1 MSSSRSQ
8 YRTHFNTAPPE
19 FNPETDLPEGFLA
32 FLLPLHQE
40 LSPRQ
45 QSLIRKRAAVLTT
58 AHQGQ
63 KPNYLPP
70 SEATTTRWS
79 IPLPEWCADQRNQ
92 MTGPADD
99 AELVVKMLNSGAPG
113 VMLDLEDSMA
123 NTWENLEQGIRNS
136 LSAMHGELGYFDQKR
151 DKQIAIEPSDTVIWV
166 RVRGLHLNQAGVIGK
181 EIVSASVYD
190 AARIAFG
197 FDRTRA
203 KHNLCFYI
211 PKSESAEEAL
221 FWRDL
226 FQALEERLGW

>member
-1 MSSSRSQ
+1 MHGNTSLRIDT
-8 YRTHFNTAPPE
+8 RINTAPAGYRCEIAMPAE
-19 FNPETDLPEGFLA
+19 FYYLLNDLHRRFT
-32 FLLPLHQE
+32 
-40 LSPRQ
+40 PRQ
-45 QSLIRKRAAVLTT
+45 QQLSLQRRRVLRE
-58 AHQGQ
+58 AHNGD
-63 KPNYLPP
+63 LPDYREFSAGSEDWQISLP
-70 SEATTTRWS
+70 S
-79 IPLPEWCADQRNQ
+79 WCTDQRNQ

-136 LSAMHGELGYFDQKR
+136 LSAMHGELEYFDEKR
-151 DKQIAIEPSDTVIWV
+151 DKPIAIEPSDTVIWV